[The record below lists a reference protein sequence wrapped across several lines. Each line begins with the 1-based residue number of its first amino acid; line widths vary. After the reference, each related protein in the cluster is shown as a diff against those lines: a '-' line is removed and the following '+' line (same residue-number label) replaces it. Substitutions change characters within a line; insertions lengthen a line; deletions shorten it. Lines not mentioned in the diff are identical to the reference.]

1 MEHLSL
7 VIKDHGATS
16 ETPEFSLSVEVG
28 LGLWRVAAKVEASGV
43 WFPFWMSFM
52 ETCSVLILATCYSF
66 VFFFSFP
73 SSNSKE
79 INRLDQ
85 PLAVYRFIKL
95 IYALW
100 SLLVLSLLHFLFHWH
115 VGTLKL
121 IKWCHKLMDLID
133 RLGWAVSLGKWRGS
147 LFHSCY
153 CSKCWLSMPHVHY
166 VVPSSFKKSVLIFF
180 VTEISLNWKRYG
192 HESLVT
198 NVITRRLTWRK
209 GL

>member
-1 MEHLSL
+1 MVPLLRHLN
-7 VIKDHGATS
+7 
-16 ETPEFSLSVEVG
+16 SVCQLKSVWVCEELLQRLKPVG
-28 LGLWRVAAKVEASGV
+28 YDFHFGCHSWK
-43 WFPFWMSFM
+43 P
-52 ETCSVLILATCYSF
+52 VLYSF
-66 VFFFSFP
+66 LPPAIALFFFSFP

-166 VVPSSFKKSVLIFF
+166 VVPSSFRKSVLIFF
-180 VTEISLNWKRYG
+180 VTEIGLNWKRYG